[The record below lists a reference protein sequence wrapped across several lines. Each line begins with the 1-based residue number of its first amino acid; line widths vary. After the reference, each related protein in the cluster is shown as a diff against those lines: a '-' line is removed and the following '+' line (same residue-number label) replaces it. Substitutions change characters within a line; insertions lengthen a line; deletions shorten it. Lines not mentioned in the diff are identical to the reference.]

1 MKKTLPYIVYIVTLL
16 LLGACGGNAGK
27 EAGEMEG
34 SEETTAMI
42 EAAMMQGR
50 SDARRIINRE
60 FKDSMEFHGALLEAN
75 ARKSAYELDKRPR
88 CKAAYDSAFISTIR
102 TTRPDL
108 ARQLTR

>member
-1 MKKTLPYIVYIVTLL
+1 MMKKTIFIAIAALALV
-16 LLGACGGNAGK
+16 ACNSK
-27 EAGEMEG
+27 EAKNMEA

-42 EAAMMQGR
+42 EAAMIEGR

-75 ARKSAYELDKRPR
+75 SRKSAYQIRKQPKCE
-88 CKAAYDSAFISTIR
+88 AAYDSAFISTIR

-108 ARQLTR
+108 ARQLSR

>member
-1 MKKTLPYIVYIVTLL
+1 MTLALAAILTGCGKTAT
-16 LLGACGGNAGK
+16 K
-27 EAGEMEG
+27 EMEN

-75 ARKSAYELDKRPR
+75 SHKSAYKLENKPK
-88 CKAAYDSAFISTIR
+88 CEAAYDSTFISTIR

-108 ARQLTR
+108 ARQLSR